1 MTTTTVPEAA
11 ASEPESAV
19 IPTKKIYKQ
28 PIGRSVSTSLS
39 SGWGRVLV
47 WAIALI
53 WLIPI
58 LGIFV
63 SSFRPEQDVKTSGW
77 WKWFTNPNVTL
88 SNYKAVL
95 GSGSGGDN
103 LWHFVLNSLEITIPS
118 VILSIGIATLAAY
131 AFSWMQ
137 FPGRDWLFVATV
149 AMLMVPLQMALIPML
164 QLLVRGDVFG
174 VHIIPWQ
181 HFGIHVTSGIYGV
194 WFAHVCFG
202 MPFCIF
208 IMKNFVSAL
217 PKDIVEAARVDGA
230 GHMTIF
236 WRLIVPLSVPA
247 IAALAIFQFVWIW
260 NDYLVA
266 LIFTARENAPV
277 TKQLAQLTGTRG
289 QSWHLLTA
297 AGMFSMVLPIIVFF
311 SLQRYFVRGLLAGAV
326 KG

>member
-1 MTTTTVPEAA
+1 MTTTTVPDAIPA
-11 ASEPESAV
+11 QPGDEPV
-19 IPTKKIYKQ
+19 TTTTIYRQ
-28 PIGRSVSTSLS
+28 PVGRSMSTSLS
-39 SGWGRVLV
+39 SRWGKVLV
-47 WAIALI
+47 YTLVVLWT
-53 WLIPI
+53 IPTF
-58 LGIFV
+58 GIFI
-63 SSFRPEQDVKTSGW
+63 SSFRPEIDVKTSGW
-77 WKWFTNPNVTL
+77 WHWFTNPSVTL
-88 SNYKAVL
+88 DNYDAVL
-95 GSGSGGDN
+95 SSSSGGDN
-103 LWHFVLNSLEITIPS
+103 LSHFFINSLVITIPS

-137 FPGRDWLFVATV
+137 FPGRDWLFVGTV

-164 QLLVRGDVFG
+164 QLLVRGQVFG
-174 VHIIPWQ
+174 VHILPLDRFDITN
-181 HFGIHVTSGIYGV
+181 GVYGV

-208 IMKNFVSAL
+208 ILKNFVSGL

-230 GHMTIF
+230 DHLTIF

-247 IAALAIFQFVWIW
+247 IAALAIFQFMWIW

-266 LIFTARENAPV
+266 LIFTSRDNAPI

-297 AGMFSMVLPIIVFF
+297 AGMVSMILPIIVFF